1 MRKFIH
7 KALSKLTKMDK
18 GQVSA
23 LLKDIAA
30 ENERLEAVLESM
42 TDGVIVTD
50 TVHNLIL
57 LNKSA
62 ERLVPFHGGDVLE
75 EKLWDTI
82 TDDDI
87 AQFLKENLEN
97 QERVQDE
104 EFTTEYGTINRVLA
118 LSILPLVHEKEIRG
132 SLVHIK
138 DITEKKERDARL
150 RRAESLASLTTLAA
164 GVAHEIKNPLGSISI
179 HLQLIEKAL
188 KKQNDVIPGGDIFQ
202 QLDIIHE
209 EVDRLNSIVVDFLF
223 AVRPMDT
230 KLEEHDLNRIIQ
242 DISEFLRY
250 ELEEGNIHIHE
261 ELYEELPL
269 IQLDEKFIKQALLN
283 LVKNAAAAMPEGGEI
298 TLRTC
303 REGNQV
309 VLDIY
314 DTGMG
319 ISDEILDKIF
329 EPYFTTKDFGSGLGL
344 TVVYKIVKEH
354 KGEISVRSREG
365 VGTTFSITLPVPQ
378 KEQRLIGWKGENN
391 EV

>member
-7 KALSKLTKMDK
+7 KALSKLPKMDK

-50 TVHNLIL
+50 TKHNLIL
-57 LNKSA
+57 LNKFA
-62 ERLVPFHGGDVLE
+62 ERLVPLHGGDVLE
-75 EKLWDTI
+75 QRVWNTI
-82 TDDDI
+82 KDNDI

-97 QERVQDE
+97 QERVEDK
-104 EFTTEYGTINRVLA
+104 EFTIDCGTINRVLA

-138 DITEKKERDARL
+138 DITEKRERDARL

-179 HLQLIEKAL
+179 HLQLIEKAI
-188 KKQNDVIPGGDIFQ
+188 KKQSEAIQEGDIFQ

-230 KLEEHDLNRIIQ
+230 KMEAHDLNRIIH
-242 DISEFLRY
+242 DIRDFLRY
-250 ELEEGNIHIHE
+250 ELEEGSIEIHE
-261 ELYEELPL
+261 ELDEELPL
-269 IQLDEKFIKQALLN
+269 LELDEKFIKQALLN
-283 LVKNAAAAMPEGGEI
+283 LVKNAAAAMPEGGGI
-298 TLRTC
+298 TLQTRL
-303 REGNQV
+303 EGDQV
-309 VLDIY
+309 VLSVC
-314 DTGMG
+314 DTGTG
-319 ISDEILDKIF
+319 ISDEILEKIF

-354 KGEISVRSREG
+354 KGEISVRSKEG
-365 VGTTFSITLPVPQ
+365 IGTTFSITLPVPQ
-378 KEQRLIGWKGENN
+378 KEQRLIGWKGEPD